1 VAPGAQG
8 RTFARFAVRQQLL
21 WVVGALIP
29 VAIAMRFSIG
39 DALLA
44 VLMVAGGL
52 LYGMGRRFARR

>member
-1 VAPGAQG
+1 
-8 RTFARFAVRQQLL
+8 
-21 WVVGALIP
+21 
-29 VAIAMRFSIG
+29 MRFSIG